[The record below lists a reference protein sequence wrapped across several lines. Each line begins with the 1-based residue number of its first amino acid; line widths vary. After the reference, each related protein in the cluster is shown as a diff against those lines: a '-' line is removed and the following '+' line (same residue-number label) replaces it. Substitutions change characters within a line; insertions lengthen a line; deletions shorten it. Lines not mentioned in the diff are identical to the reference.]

1 MTDSS
6 KYNGKYKVYYTLKE
20 KIFRILFILAILP
33 VLYYAGWCSYT
44 IQNLSKERSVLKT
57 EYSKLNNI
65 QNGLLSV
72 DRWSADITE
81 IVSTQ
86 IKEFE
91 LSNEQQADMKK
102 EINVILNALITQA
115 DEMINE
121 KKKSVGGKIKKFA
134 FNTFVNTD
142 KIRERVPEF
151 SQTILNEMLKP
162 RSMNNLK
169 SLANDKISDFAAQ
182 TRDSLSGE
190 SYDEVLVKYKAKD
203 VTHFNEIVTGKSEL
217 LQQKTYELTFVMLG
231 IAVFFLF
238 MWLLVTKAVIL
249 YKPLFTLSVGLA
261 LILLY
266 TGLVAPMIEIDARIR
281 EMNFILIGKNIQ
293 FHNQVLFY
301 QSKSIMDVVKIL
313 IATGK
318 ADSVFVG
325 VLLLVFS
332 IVFPVSKLL
341 ATNIYLF
348 GNQKWKNSGL
358 MKFFAFKS
366 GKWSMADVMVVAIFM
381 AYIGFNGILD
391 GEMGKMN
398 LDMNNEQMTSIATN
412 KTSLQPGFILFI
424 SFVLFGLILSVI
436 LNKISPEVIQKV
448 KKEKSL
454 TIRDKHDNGL
464 LMVKKNN
471 N

>member
-1 MTDSS
+1 MINNGTPRKDKI
-6 KYNGKYKVYYTLKE
+6 KYTVKE
-20 KIFRILFILAILP
+20 KIFRILFILALIP
-33 VLYYAGWCSYT
+33 VLLFAGWCSYT
-44 IQNLSKERSVLKT
+44 IQKLSKERSLLKT

-65 QNGLLSV
+65 QNGILSV
-72 DRWSADITE
+72 DRWSKDISE

-86 IKEFE
+86 IKDFE
-91 LSNEQQADMKK
+91 LSKEQQADMKK

-121 KKKSVGGKIKKFA
+121 KQKNVGGKLKKFA

-151 SQTILNEMLKP
+151 SQTILNELLKP

-169 SLANDKISDFAAQ
+169 SLANDKITDFAAQ
-182 TRDSLSGE
+182 TRDSLTGDDYSLL
-190 SYDEVLVKYKAKD
+190 LVKYEAED
-203 VTHFNEIVTGKSEL
+203 VTQFNEIVTYRSEL
-217 LQQKTYELTFVMLG
+217 LQQKTYNLSFALLG

-238 MWLLVTKAVIL
+238 MWLLVTKAVVL
-249 YKPLFTLSVGLA
+249 YRPLFTLSVLMA

-301 QSKSIMDVVKIL
+301 QSKSILDVVKIL

-325 VLLLVFS
+325 ILLLVFS
-332 IVFPVSKLL
+332 IIFPVSKLL

-348 GNQKWKNSGL
+348 GSQKWKNSGV

-398 LDMNNEQMTSIATN
+398 ADMNNGLMTSIATN

-436 LNKISPEVIQKV
+436 LNKISPEVILKV
-448 KKEKSL
+448 KKKKLIPVIQTEGNGEL
-454 TIRDKHDNGL
+454 TTKEIQ
-464 LMVKKNN
+464 
-471 N
+471 

>member
-1 MTDSS
+1 MINNKNS
-6 KYNGKYKVYYTLKE
+6 NGKDKINYTVKE
-20 KIFRILFILAILP
+20 KLFRILFILALVP
-33 VLYYAGWCSYT
+33 VLLYAGWCSYS
-44 IQNLSKERSVLKT
+44 IQNLSKERAVLKA
-57 EYSKLNNI
+57 EYSDLNNI

-72 DRWSADITE
+72 DRWSADISE

-91 LSNEQQADMKK
+91 LSKEQQADMKK

-121 KKKSVGGKIKKFA
+121 KQKSVGGKIKKFA
-134 FNTFVNTD
+134 FNTFINTD

-151 SQTILNEMLKP
+151 SQTILNELLKP

-182 TRDSLSGE
+182 TRDSLSGDDYSLLLQKHNAE
-190 SYDEVLVKYKAKD
+190 S
-203 VTHFNEIVTGKSEL
+203 VTHFNEIINERSEL
-217 LQQKTYELTFVMLG
+217 LQQKTYNLTFVMLG
-231 IAVFFLF
+231 ITVFFLF
-238 MWLLVTKAVIL
+238 MWLLVTKAIVL
-249 YKPLFTLSVGLA
+249 YRPLFTLSVVLA

-301 QSKSIMDVVKIL
+301 QSKSILDVVKIL

-325 VLLLVFS
+325 ILLLVFS

-348 GNQKWKNSGL
+348 GNQRWKNSGI

-391 GEMGKMN
+391 SEMGKMN
-398 LDMNNEQMTSIATN
+398 VDMNNDLMTSIATN

-424 SFVLFGLILSVI
+424 SFVLFGLVLSII
-436 LNKISPEVIQKV
+436 LNKISPEVIMKS
-448 KKEKSL
+448 KKEKL
-454 TIRDKHDNGL
+454 ITIREKQANGIL
-464 LMVKKNN
+464 TAKKIQ
-471 N
+471 